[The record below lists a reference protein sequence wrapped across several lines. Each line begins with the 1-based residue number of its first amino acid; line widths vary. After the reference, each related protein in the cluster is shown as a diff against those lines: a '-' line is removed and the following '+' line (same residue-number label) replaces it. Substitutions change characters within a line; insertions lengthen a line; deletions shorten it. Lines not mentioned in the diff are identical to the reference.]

1 MALSFMQRKPDSGL
15 GNIHASPSA
24 PGRNIDYVLLFAQGA
39 LAVIGLFVIYSAS
52 HSKTP
57 PGGRSPYDYFFVTR
71 QEIFLIAAV
80 LVMVVVMAFDY
91 DWWKDKARFLYGVT
105 LMLLTLITLMNI
117 LQVRGTSTVLSFD
130 IGPLN
135 IQPAELAK
143 FTTLLMVASY
153 LADDRS
159 DDLPYHRFIVGLMIV
174 GAPTALII
182 VQPDLGSASVLIAMV
197 MGIMLVAGAKARY
210 MFMITVLSLA
220 TVGAAVVTRVVN
232 EYQMKRFTAFFHQN
246 SRDPDLANVL
256 YQGRNAIRALAIG
269 GITGKGW
276 LQGPITNAPKDIPVQ
291 WADFPFSAV
300 GEQFGLIGCALLIGL
315 YAIVLLRIWRIAH
328 LSRDLLGTYL
338 CVGVFSMLLW
348 QVFQNIA
355 MTVGVMPITGLP
367 LPFISYGG
375 SGVVTFFALMGLVQ
389 NVHMRRYR

>member
-24 PGRNIDYVLLFAQGA
+24 PSRNIDYVLLFAQGA
-39 LAVIGLFVIYSAS
+39 LSVIGLFVIYSAS
-52 HSKTP
+52 HTKFSDP
-57 PGGRSPYDYFFVTR
+57 FLFVTR
-71 QEIFLIAAV
+71 QEVFLIAAV
-80 LVMVVVMAFDY
+80 LVMVVVMSFDY
-91 DWWKDKARFLYGVT
+91 EWWKDHARFLYGFT
-105 LMLLTLITLMNI
+105 LMLLTLIALMN
-117 LQVRGTSTVLSFD
+117 LLKLRGNETVLSFD
-130 IGPLN
+130 LGPLN
-135 IQPAELAK
+135 VQPAEFAK

-153 LADDRS
+153 LSEDRS
-159 DDLPYHRFIVGLMIV
+159 DELPYHRFIVGLMIV

-182 VQPDLGSASVLIAMV
+182 IQPDLGSASVLIAMA
-197 MGIMLVAGAKARY
+197 MGIMLVAGAKLRY
-210 MFMITVLSLA
+210 IFMITVLSVA
-220 TVGAAVVTRVVN
+220 TVAAAVVTGIVN
-232 EYQMKRFTAFFHQN
+232 EYQLRRFTAFFNQD
-246 SRDPDLANVL
+246 SRDPDLADVL
-256 YQGRNAIRALAIG
+256 YQGRNAIRALATG

-276 LQGPITNAPKDIPVQ
+276 LQGPITNAKRDIPVQ

-300 GEQFGLIGCALLIGL
+300 GEQFGLIGCAVLIGL
-315 YAIVLLRIWRIAH
+315 YALMLLRIWRIAH

-338 CVGVFSMLLW
+338 CVGVFAMLLW

-355 MTVGVMPITGLP
+355 MTIGVMPITGLP

>member
-1 MALSFMQRKPDSGL
+1 
-15 GNIHASPSA
+15 
-24 PGRNIDYVLLFAQGA
+24 
-39 LAVIGLFVIYSAS
+39 
-52 HSKTP
+52 
-57 PGGRSPYDYFFVTR
+57 
-71 QEIFLIAAV
+71 
-80 LVMVVVMAFDY
+80 MVVVMAFDY

-117 LQVRGTSTVLSFD
+117 LHVRGTSTVLSFD

-135 IQPAELAK
+135 IQPAEMAK

-210 MFMITVLSLA
+210 IFMITVLSIA

-232 EYQMKRFTAFFHQN
+232 EYQLRRFTAFFHQDSN
-246 SRDPDLANVL
+246 NPELKDVL
-256 YQGRNAIRALAIG
+256 YQGRNALRALATG

-276 LQGPITNAPKDIPVQ
+276 LQGPITNAKNDIPVQ

-300 GEQFGLIGCALLIGL
+300 GEQFGLIGCAVVIGL
-315 YAIVLLRIWRIAH
+315 YALVLLRIWRIAH

-355 MTVGVMPITGLP
+355 MTIGVMPITGLP

-375 SGVVTFFALMGLVQ
+375 SGIVTFFALLGLVQ

>member
-1 MALSFMQRKPDSGL
+1 MALSFMHRKPDSGL
-15 GNIHASPSA
+15 GNIKSSPSA
-24 PGRNIDYVLLFAQGA
+24 PSRNIDYVLLFAQSA

-52 HSKTP
+52 HTK
-57 PGGRSPYDYFFVTR
+57 FQNQFLFVTR
-71 QEIFLIAAV
+71 QEIFLIGAV
-80 LVMVVVMAFDY
+80 IAMVVVMSFDY
-91 DWWKDKARFLYGVT
+91 DWWKDKARFLYGFT
-105 LMLLTLITLMNI
+105 LMLLTLITLMNL
-117 LQVRGTSTVLSFD
+117 LQVRGTETVLSFD
-130 IGPLN
+130 LGPLN

-174 GAPTALII
+174 GAPVALII
-182 VQPDLGSASVLIAMV
+182 IQPDLGSASVLIAMA

-210 MFMITVLSLA
+210 IVMITVLSVM
-220 TVGAAVVTRVVN
+220 TVGAAVLTRLVN
-232 EYQMKRFTAFFHQN
+232 EYQLRRFTAFFNQN
-246 SRDPDLANVL
+246 SNDKDLQDVL
-256 YQGRNAIRALAIG
+256 YQGRNAIRALATG
-269 GITGKGW
+269 GIAGKGW
-276 LQGPITNAPKDIPVQ
+276 LQGPITNAKNDIPVQ

-300 GEQFGLIGCALLIGL
+300 GEQFGLIGCAVIIGL
-315 YAIVLLRIWRIAH
+315 YALVLLRIWRIAH

-355 MTVGVMPITGLP
+355 MTLGVMPITGLP

>member
-15 GNIHASPSA
+15 GNIHASKSA

-39 LAVIGLFVIYSAS
+39 LAIIGLFVIFSAS

-57 PGGRSPYDYFFVTR
+57 PLGTSPYDFFFVTR

-91 DWWKDKARFLYGVT
+91 DWWKDHARFLYGAT

-117 LQVRGTSTVLSFD
+117 LQVRGTETVLSFD

-153 LADDRS
+153 LSEDNS
-159 DDLPYHRFIVGLMIV
+159 DDLPYHRFIIGLMIV

-182 VQPDLGSASVLIAMV
+182 VQPDLGSASVLVAMV

-210 MFMITVLSLA
+210 IAMITFLSLA
-220 TVGAAVVTRVVN
+220 TVGAAVITRVVN
-232 EYQMKRFTAFFHQN
+232 EYQMKRFTAFFDQN
-246 SRDPDLANVL
+246 SKDVDMQDVL

-300 GEQFGLIGCALLIGL
+300 GEQFGLVGCAVLIGL

-355 MTVGVMPITGLP
+355 MTLGVMPITGLP

-375 SGVVTFFALMGLVQ
+375 SGIVTFFALMGLVQ